1 MALARGLDQSARART
16 RVEQLR
22 LLDRKVVYMADYLPS
37 HANRGRFAIIPS
49 KGNRNDN
56 LVTLTTKLW
65 SENIVPYVID
75 TSEDAVLFDRFLT
88 YPEVTVIPA
97 HAGDIK
103 EINISRWWMLGL
115 HNVHLTAQNLG
126 FTEWDVAILNDDCLP
141 DFGWF
146 DRVST
151 AMRRDG
157 SFAAC
162 SGTSGHKLTVPGPVN
177 LWYRMTGWAFI
188 IAGESALRPD
198 SRQRWWYSDDA
209 IDWSARKM
217 GGMTMVASGLVPHF
231 HPNGQMTPELQVIA
245 AEDRARFIHTW
256 GEAPF

>member
-1 MALARGLDQSARART
+1 
-16 RVEQLR
+16 
-22 LLDRKVVYMADYLPS
+22 MADYLPL
-37 HANRGRFAIIPS
+37 HENRGRFAIIPS

-65 SENIVPYVID
+65 SEDIFPYIID
-75 TSEDAVLFDRFLT
+75 TSEDGRLFDAFLGK
-88 YPEVTVIPA
+88 PEVTVIPA
-97 HAGDIK
+97 IIGDIK

-115 HNVHLTAQNLG
+115 YNVRLTATHLG
-126 FTEWDVAILNDDCLP
+126 LPAWDVAILNDDCLP

-157 SFAAC
+157 SYAAC
-162 SGTSGHKLTVPGPVN
+162 SGTSGHKLTVPQPVN

-188 IAGESALRPD
+188 VAGESDLRPD

-209 IDWSARKM
+209 IDWRARKM

-231 HPNGQMTPELQVIA
+231 HPNGQMTPELQVVA
-245 AEDRARFIHTW
+245 AEDRQRFIESW